1 MQAGTDGFWQQP
13 HCYSQ
18 EDTNLVHQSAL
29 RLLQTEVVQE
39 SAIQQP

>member
-1 MQAGTDGFWQQP
+1 MQARTGGFWQQP

-18 EDTNLVHQSAL
+18 EDTNPAHQSAL
-29 RLLQTEVVQE
+29 QLLQREVEQE